1 MYLIGRYV
9 VDDFIK
15 WVSAYIR
22 RQISAIVRRYRRV
35 AETLRVLSMVVF
47 CFASGKSACVHKEL
61 ELRIVRGNVEGLAMS
76 RYKKVA
82 VVADPRENGA

>member
-35 AETLRVLSMVVF
+35 AETCRYVSYRWWFFV
-47 CFASGKSACVHKEL
+47 SRL
-61 ELRIVRGNVEGLAMS
+61 EKVRAFTKN
-76 RYKKVA
+76 
-82 VVADPRENGA
+82 